1 MSNKVF
7 FPVCIPYR
15 PFRMKNNY
23 RQLDLSKLQHYFFPK
38 SVFIVKICKFKAF
51 PYLQT

>member
-7 FPVCIPYR
+7 FPVYIPYR

-23 RQLDLSKLQHYFFPK
+23 RQLDVSTTLLLPKIK
-38 SVFIVKICKFKAF
+38 SVLIVKICKFKAF